1 MAPPPTVYVLHGDDD
16 LAVGEFLTRL
26 IEKLG
31 DPTTIQLNLLQASG
45 DQADLADIETA
56 CHSAPFL
63 ATRRLVVVRPVG
75 KIGTPFA
82 RLARLL
88 EDLPATTGL
97 VLVEPKMLSANH
109 PLLAWAERH
118 PQHAFVRG
126 FPSPHGPAL
135 IRWIVQRAER
145 LGGEMQPAAAALLAD
160 SVAGDPR
167 TAAQEVAK
175 LLDFVDR
182 QRAVS
187 ADDVEALTPVH
198 GQSDIFAM
206 VDALGQ
212 RNGRQAMLH
221 LHRLLDVEEPRYIFT
236 MVIRQFRLL
245 LLAREALDGGKSPRQ
260 ALALPPFVAD
270 KIAAQAV
277 NFPLDRLEAIY
288 HDLLEIDLASK
299 RGQAD
304 LDVALDTLVATL
316 AR

>member
-1 MAPPPTVYVLHGDDD
+1 VLHGDDD

-182 QRAVS
+182 ARAVS

-221 LHRLLDVEEPRYIFT
+221 LHR
-236 MVIRQFRLL
+236 L